1 MPEYYFILLTDNT
14 RQNYILV
21 NNTDRQWANFRIAQR
36 PKEKEVRFFRK
47 HAHAKECIEAI
58 KKGCIVGGWSIY
70 GLFHQYQICRLHED
84 YITDGEIDATKLPRP
99 SNMYDAYI
107 VHYFARRAEDGAYIE
122 AISEYGTVTVTSDIN
137 KALRLFGR
145 PEDLLRK
152 VKDLSG
158 DLMFKLVGVD
168 N

>member
-1 MPEYYFILLTDNT
+1 MESALRAPPADGMIL
-14 RQNYILV
+14 YPAKFALV
-21 NNTDRQWANFRIAQR
+21 VGACVANV
-36 PKEKEVRFFRK
+36 E
-47 HAHAKECIEAI
+47 
-58 KKGCIVGGWSIY
+58 
-70 GLFHQYQICRLHED
+70 GLFHQYQICRLQED